1 MSQCGKH
8 MESQTTDP
16 RVLIPS
22 IVCKAVPGM
31 PGGSAAELA
40 AGGWH
45 AASPQPLPPAQRLP
59 CAAGPAPYR
68 AALVRFTRCAM
79 AAIVRR
85 QQLLEQDEEW
95 FGMQKRTPSAAAAA
109 PVDWVCARAPARYL
123 RLLLHSPSPAEEAP
137 TENCWKFRSRW
148 WSYGQ
153 LLWRRSSHVA
163 DAPARCAHVQVN
175 SLAQQHRGQKLH
187 TSARCE
193 ERLLLRSARVFTR
206 FSCSRASCH
215 ALVLA
220 VTSSLQAGSAR

>member
-1 MSQCGKH
+1 MGFGLHVTMWQAHGVPDHRSACVDPKH
-8 MESQTTDP
+8 SMQ
-16 RVLIPS
+16 
-22 IVCKAVPGM
+22 AVPGM

-45 AASPQPLPPAQRLP
+45 AASPQPLPPALRLP

-123 RLLLHSPSPAEEAP
+123 RLLLHSPSPAEDAP
-137 TENCWKFRSRW
+137 TENCWKFRTRW

-163 DAPARCAHVQVN
+163 DAPGVHMCRPTALRNSIAARSCTPRRAAKKGCSCA
-175 SLAQQHRGQKLH
+175 LPG
-187 TSARCE
+187 
-193 ERLLLRSARVFTR
+193 
-206 FSCSRASCH
+206 
-215 ALVLA
+215 
-220 VTSSLQAGSAR
+220 SSLGSAAPARHAMHWCSP